1 MAESRRR
8 RERLLADLESD
19 QDNVG
24 DRGDSADELQLAEQ
38 IAALDA
44 RITERDGLLFGATP
58 DTDLGRLPDG
68 TEVTLRFPDNHVE
81 TMRVVLVVEEISA
94 DQPVD
99 TLTADSPL
107 GLALAGHKAGDT
119 ITYKTPHGQQE
130 VELVAVNFPA

>member
-44 RITERDGLLFGATP
+44 RITELDGLLFGATP

-107 GLALAGHKAGDT
+107 GHPPPPAGSS
-119 ITYKTPHGQQE
+119 
-130 VELVAVNFPA
+130 PA